1 MPLIKRI
8 TKGTPLTFAEG
19 DANLDYLETLANNT
33 SSFATTGSNTFYG
46 SQTLLGGLYVNSQTQ
61 TAAQLVGV
69 QNGYIELS
77 LQNQAIAPSASADF
91 VVYGNNGTAFDHYI
105 DMGINGS
112 GLAPD
117 YTYGGA
123 FLGRAND
130 AYLFHVGGNFRIGTA
145 TTSSISQS
153 LFLFANPAGNPDL
166 TITGSRIGI
175 QKTGSLNATL
185 DVNGSVI
192 VTGSLTNSGSFTS
205 TGTSVISGS
214 FTVFTGSAVELQVT
228 NTGVKIGNI
237 TSDNHNVT
245 GSLLVSGS
253 ASVTGSFFATSY
265 VVLSQVS
272 SSLNFANDSAAAS
285 GGVPRGGLY
294 RSGSF
299 VLIRLV

>member
-19 DANLDYLETLANNT
+19 DANLDYLEALANNT
-33 SSFATTGSNTFYG
+33 GSLATTGSNSFNG
-46 SQTLLGGLYVNSQTQ
+46 SQIILGGIYVSSQTQ
-61 TAAQLVGV
+61 TIGQLVGV
-69 QNGYIELS
+69 QNGYVELS
-77 LQNQAIAPSASADF
+77 IQNQAIAPSASADF
-91 VVYGNNGTAFDHYI
+91 VVYGDKGTLYDNYI
-105 DMGINGS
+105 DMGINNS

-123 FLGRAND
+123 FLGRAKD

-153 LFLFANPAGNPDL
+153 LFLFANPAGRPDL

-185 DVNGSVI
+185 DVSGSVA
-192 VTGSLTNSGSFTS
+192 VTGS
-205 TGTSVISGS
+205 I
-214 FTVFTGSAVELQVT
+214 
-228 NTGVKIGNI
+228 
-237 TSDNHNVT
+237 
-245 GSLLVSGS
+245 
-253 ASVTGSFFATSY
+253 FATSLA
-265 VVLSQVS
+265 VLSQVS

-285 GGVPRGGLY
+285 GGVPKGGLY